1 MKKFLLVTGI
11 ILLALFIIDK
21 TVLKDKGVVNKVLP
35 AEKYERLENP
45 EEIAVGIEP
54 GNKAPDFT
62 LTDIEGKTVSLSD
75 YKGKRV
81 FLNFWASWC
90 PPCKAEMPDMQE
102 LYEEKAI
109 GDFEILAVNMTFIEK
124 NKGDEMDFVKDNG
137 LTFPIPLD
145 VKGQVM
151 GEYEIM
157 AYPTSFFIDSDG
169 IIRSRVMGAVDKDFI
184 EKESKR
190 LP

>member
-62 LTDIEGKTVSLSD
+62 LTDIEGKTVSLND

>member
-11 ILLALFIIDK
+11 ILLALFVIDK

-102 LYEEKAI
+102 LYEEKTI

>member
-11 ILLALFIIDK
+11 ILLALFVIDK

-35 AEKYERLENP
+35 AGKYERLENP

-62 LTDIEGKTVSLSD
+62 LTDIEGKSVSLSD
-75 YKGKRV
+75 YKGKKV

-124 NKGDEMDFVKDNG
+124 NKGDELDFVKDNG

>member
-11 ILLALFIIDK
+11 ILLALFVIDK
-21 TVLKDKGVVNKVLP
+21 TVLKDKGVVNKVMP

-90 PPCKAEMPDMQE
+90 PPCKAEMPDMQK

>member
-1 MKKFLLVTGI
+1 MKKFLLVAGI
-11 ILLALFIIDK
+11 ILLALFVIDK
-21 TVLKDKGVVNKVLP
+21 TFLKDKGVVNKVLP

-62 LTDIEGKTVSLSD
+62 LTDLEGKTVSLSD

-124 NKGDEMDFVKDNG
+124 NKGDEMDFVKDHG

>member
-11 ILLALFIIDK
+11 ILLALFVIDK
-21 TVLKDKGVVNKVLP
+21 TVLKDKGVVNKMLP

-102 LYEEKAI
+102 LYEEKTI

>member
-11 ILLALFIIDK
+11 ILLALFVIDK

-35 AEKYERLENP
+35 AERYERLENP
-45 EEIAVGIEP
+45 EEIEVGIEP